1 MIIWRFK
8 DGKLGHENQ
17 TSGLVEALKKRRELV
32 VYDIPTTSLPSS
44 RSLLLRALFR
54 KKILAFP
61 PVKPDLIVGAGHKTH
76 IPMVVARSQRGGKSV
91 LLMRPSIPMGL
102 FDLVVTPRHDNVSPR
117 KNVIE
122 TEGALNVVQFVKS
135 KDRTKGMM
143 LIGGVSEHFV
153 WDDAEIAKQIKQI
166 AKHDR
171 EVDWALTTSRRT
183 PESFLKLLK
192 DQCNDSNVHVVPVLE
207 TNQAWMNEH
216 YAKAG
221 QIWVTPDSVSM
232 VYEALSSGAVSHVF
246 SLEPT
251 SKPSRVR
258 KGIYDLEL
266 DGSITPF
273 NRWKENPEAVNNS
286 RVFNEAARIADYVV
300 EHLI

>member
-8 DGKLGHENQ
+8 DGILGHENQ
-17 TSGLVEALKKRRELV
+17 TMGLVEALKKQRELQ
-32 VYDIPTTSLPSS
+32 VYDIPSSSLPTSL
-44 RSLLLRALFR
+44 SLLFSALFR
-54 KKILAFP
+54 KKIHAFP

-143 LIGGVSEHFV
+143 LIGGVSKHFV
-153 WDDAEIAKQIKQI
+153 WDDAEIVKQIKQI

-171 EVDWALTTSRRT
+171 EVDWTLTTSRRT
-183 PESFLKLLK
+183 PDSFLKILK
-192 DQCNDSNVHVVPVLE
+192 DQCNDSNVHVLPEIE
-207 TNQAWMNEH
+207 TNQAWMDEH
-216 YAKAG
+216 YAKSG

-232 VYEALSSGAVSHVF
+232 VYEALSSGAVSNVF

-251 SKPSRVR
+251 RNYSRVR
-258 KGIYDLEL
+258 EGIDGLEL

-273 NRWKENPEAVNNS
+273 NRWIENPEVVNNS